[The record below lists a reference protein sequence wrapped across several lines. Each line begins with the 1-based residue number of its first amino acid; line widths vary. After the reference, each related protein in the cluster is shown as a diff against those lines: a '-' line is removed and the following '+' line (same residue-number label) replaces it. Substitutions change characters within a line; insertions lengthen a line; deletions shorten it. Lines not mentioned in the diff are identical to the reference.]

1 MRTLRD
7 NIYDLL
13 SAHSTKVAR
22 QWRQSYVPV
31 AAYASAQ
38 QEFKGIA
45 DYFFQAFS
53 RMPPDQTHVL
63 NCIVGNSGNVDAWMQ
78 DFRTVIAPRFVENA
92 KFVFAP
98 CQSLEENLTEFGALL
113 GAY

>member
-13 SAHSTKVAR
+13 LTHSPTVAR

-53 RMPPDQTHVL
+53 RMPGDQTHAL
-63 NCIVGNSGNVDAWMQ
+63 NCIVGNSGNVQGWLQ
-78 DFRTVIAPRFVENA
+78 DFRAVLASAFVMNA
-92 KFVFAP
+92 RYIFAP
-98 CQSLEENLTEFGALL
+98 CQSLEENLTEFGDLL

>member
-13 SAHSTKVAR
+13 SALSPTVAR

-53 RMPPDQTHVL
+53 KMPGDQTRAL
-63 NCIVGNSGNVDAWMQ
+63 NCIVGNSVNMQSWMQ
-78 DFRTVIAPRFVENA
+78 DFCNVIAPRFVENA
-92 KFVFAP
+92 RYVFAP
-98 CQSLEENLTEFGALL
+98 GMSLEENLTEFGDLL
-113 GAY
+113 GGY